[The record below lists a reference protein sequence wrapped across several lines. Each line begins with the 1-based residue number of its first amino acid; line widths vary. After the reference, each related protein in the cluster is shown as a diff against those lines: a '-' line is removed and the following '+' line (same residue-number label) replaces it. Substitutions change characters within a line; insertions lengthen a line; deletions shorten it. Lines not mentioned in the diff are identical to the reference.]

1 MPQPAHRRE
10 DRPPPGWTAGVV
22 LDVLVPLLIAIA
34 ILAFA
39 ILVFVESSPN
49 AAGL

>member
-1 MPQPAHRRE
+1 MPRPAERRDE
-10 DRPPPGWTAGVV
+10 RPPTGWTAGVV
-22 LDVLVPLLIAIA
+22 LDVLVPLLIGIA

-49 AAGL
+49 SAGP